1 MKNNYFKHL
10 FTMLLLLC
18 ATVTSAHEQKVD
30 TTANKM
36 AKSVGFI
43 TSIDQ
48 PDFNVDGIYYNIK
61 DSSATVEVSSTYYFT
76 GAGWEPSPSYSGD
89 VVIPENVTYD
99 GETFKV
105 IGIRGF
111 AFYGCKNLT
120 SVKIPVSIETV
131 GVEAFRGCTGLTA
144 VYIDDLAAWCN
155 IGFATE
161 ADLPSWASPE
171 MSSNPLSYSNKLY
184 LKQAGQYSL
193 LTRLYIPFGV
203 TKINGVAFAGS
214 DIESVTIPN
223 SVKVI
228 SVGAFMECTNLRSVN
243 LSNSVTS
250 IEWYAFGGCTG
261 LEEIHSLSS
270 KPATIEEDAF
280 TGYSATLYV
289 PGGAKDAYKKAAYW
303 NRFANIVETVDKDL
317 EFTITSEDA
326 ATVAVTGYTGNSSSV
341 IIPSHCTINGKR
353 YTVTSIGN
361 NAFDGYRGLTSITIP
376 NSVTS
381 IGDYAF
387 GNCEGLTSIEIPNS
401 VTSIGWYAFQNCTN
415 LSSVVIGNS
424 VTSIGGSAF
433 KGTAWYDNQPDGVVY
448 TGNVLYEYKGTMPS
462 NTSVVVKDGTL
473 GIGNFAFDGC
483 SGLTSITIPNSVT
496 SIGNGA
502 FRSCSG
508 LTSIEIPNSVIS
520 IGTAAF
526 YNCSGLTSVTI
537 PNSVTSIERH
547 AFGDCS
553 ELKEV
558 HINDLSAWCN
568 ISFGD
573 SYANPLYYAKNLYF
587 NGKLVTELVI
597 PDDVKEIKDY
607 AFRYCSAL
615 TSITIP
621 NGVTSIGYEAF
632 YGCSGLNEVHIND
645 LSAWCNISFGGY
657 DANPL
662 SYAENLY
669 LNGELVTDLVIPDDV
684 KEIKDYAFGG
694 CSGLTSITI
703 PNSVT
708 SIGERAFRSCSGLK
722 SITIPSS
729 VTSIGNSAFQ
739 YCSGLT
745 SITIPNSVTSIG
757 NEAFYYCSGLTSITI
772 PNGVTSIGDDAFY
785 GCSGLKEIYSLSAE
799 PARITS
805 TTFYNY
811 SATLYVPECTKK
823 IYENETEWSRF
834 TNIVEI
840 EVVDKDLEFT
850 ITSED
855 AATVAVTGYTG
866 NKSSVIIPSHCTI
879 NGKRY
884 TVTSI
889 GNNAFGGYRGL
900 ASIKITN
907 TVTSIGESA
916 FNSCS
921 GLTSLEIPNSVTS
934 IGYNAFV
941 LCTGLKSIEIPGSV
955 TNIENSAF
963 SSCSGLESIV
973 VAEENTVYD
982 SRNNCNAIIETAT
995 NTLLQGCQ
1003 NTTVPSSVTGIG
1015 HSAFYLCTA
1024 LKSIEI
1030 ANSVTTIADYAFGNC
1045 EGLTSI
1051 EIPNSVT
1058 SIGKSAFLNCTNLS
1072 SVVIGN
1078 GVTSIGEGAFS
1089 GCRGLTSIE
1098 IGNNVENIGDYAFYG
1113 CSGLTGELV
1122 IPGSVTSIG
1131 DYAFRD
1137 CKGLTS
1143 VEIGNGVTFIGE
1155 SAFYGCSGLTG
1166 ELVIPN
1172 SVTSIGNS
1180 AFQNCTNLSSVVIGN
1195 GVTSIGDYAFY
1206 GCSGLTGELV
1216 IPNSVTSIESCAF
1229 EGCSGLTGGL
1239 VIPNSVT
1246 TIESRIFYGCS
1257 GLTSVE
1263 IPNSVRIIGDDA
1275 FSGCS
1280 GLTSVE
1286 IPNSVTY
1293 IGSNAFRD
1301 CEGLTSVEIPNSVT
1315 YIGSDA
1321 FLGTVWFDNQP
1332 DGIVYAGKVLYA
1344 HKGTM
1349 PENTS
1354 VTVKEGT
1361 LSITD
1366 DAFKGCTGLASIE
1379 IPSSV
1384 TKIGFDAFYGC
1395 AELKTVVNFSELTV
1409 SKGSSNNGYIAYYA
1423 DKVINAPN
1431 GFVDGDFAWG
1441 IDYNGV
1447 YVLCSYLG
1455 DATELTLPTD
1465 YKGENYK
1472 IGNSAFQNCTNLSS
1486 VEIGNN
1492 VEYIGDYAFYG
1503 CSGLTGEL
1511 VIPNSVISIGGGAF
1525 QGCSG
1530 LTGELVIPN
1539 GVAIISNGAFN
1550 GCSGLTSVEIPNSV
1564 RIIEDDAFSGCSGL
1578 TSVEIPNSV
1587 TNIGSNAFRDCEGL
1601 TSVVI
1606 GNGVTSIGDYAFE
1619 RCSALAS
1626 VELPV
1631 SLRSIG
1637 ENAFARCTSL
1647 VSVLICENVE
1657 NIGAGAFNS
1666 CNKLKSI
1673 TSLIPAE
1680 KLFAIP
1686 GLVTTKIYRTCTL
1699 YVHIGAGETYAATEG
1714 WSRFVNIVEQDLS
1727 DIEDVLGEDLDNAVF
1742 YDLNGRVVEYPTNG
1756 IYIVNGK
1763 KVLVK

>member
-61 DSSATVEVSSTYYFT
+61 GSSATVEVSSTYYFT
-76 GAGWEPSPSYSGD
+76 GAGWEPSSSYSGD

-120 SVKIPVSIETV
+120 SVKIPVSIESV

-228 SVGAFMECTNLRSVN
+228 GVGAFMECTNLRSVN

-289 PGGAKDAYKKAAYW
+289 PGGAKDAYEKAAYW
-303 NRFANIVETVDKDL
+303 KKFTNIVEIVDKDL
-317 EFTITSEDA
+317 EFTITSEED
-326 ATVAVTGYTGNSSSV
+326 ATVAVSDYTGNSSSV
-341 IIPSHCTINGKR
+341 TIPSHCTIDGKR
-353 YTVTSIGN
+353 YTVTSIGESV
-361 NAFDGYRGLTSITIP
+361 FSGCTSLTSIEIP
-376 NSVTS
+376 NTVTS

-387 GNCEGLTSIEIPNS
+387 
-401 VTSIGWYAFQNCTN
+401 
-415 LSSVVIGNS
+415 
-424 VTSIGGSAF
+424 
-433 KGTAWYDNQPDGVVY
+433 
-448 TGNVLYEYKGTMPS
+448 
-462 NTSVVVKDGTL
+462 
-473 GIGNFAFDGC
+473 
-483 SGLTSITIPNSVT
+483 
-496 SIGNGA
+496 
-502 FRSCSG
+502 R
-508 LTSIEIPNSVIS
+508 
-520 IGTAAF
+520 
-526 YNCSGLTSVTI
+526 
-537 PNSVTSIERH
+537 
-547 AFGDCS
+547 
-553 ELKEV
+553 
-558 HINDLSAWCN
+558 
-568 ISFGD
+568 
-573 SYANPLYYAKNLYF
+573 
-587 NGKLVTELVI
+587 
-597 PDDVKEIKDY
+597 
-607 AFRYCSAL
+607 
-615 TSITIP
+615 
-621 NGVTSIGYEAF
+621 
-632 YGCSGLNEVHIND
+632 
-645 LSAWCNISFGGY
+645 
-657 DANPL
+657 
-662 SYAENLY
+662 
-669 LNGELVTDLVIPDDV
+669 
-684 KEIKDYAFGG
+684 
-694 CSGLTSITI
+694 
-703 PNSVT
+703 
-708 SIGERAFRSCSGLK
+708 
-722 SITIPSS
+722 
-729 VTSIGNSAFQ
+729 
-739 YCSGLT
+739 
-745 SITIPNSVTSIG
+745 
-757 NEAFYYCSGLTSITI
+757 
-772 PNGVTSIGDDAFY
+772 
-785 GCSGLKEIYSLSAE
+785 
-799 PARITS
+799 
-805 TTFYNY
+805 
-811 SATLYVPECTKK
+811 
-823 IYENETEWSRF
+823 
-834 TNIVEI
+834 
-840 EVVDKDLEFT
+840 
-850 ITSED
+850 
-855 AATVAVTGYTG
+855 
-866 NKSSVIIPSHCTI
+866 
-879 NGKRY
+879 
-884 TVTSI
+884 
-889 GNNAFGGYRGL
+889 
-900 ASIKITN
+900 
-907 TVTSIGESA
+907 
-916 FNSCS
+916 SCS

-941 LCTGLKSIEIPGSV
+941 LCTGLKSIEIPASL

-973 VAEENTVYD
+973 VAEGNTVYD

-1015 HSAFYLCTA
+1015 HSAFYLCTG

-1030 ANSVTTIADYAFGNC
+1030 ANSVTTIADYAFGYC

-1058 SIGKSAFLNCTNLS
+1058 SIGISAFQNCTNLS

-1078 GVTSIGEGAFS
+1078 GVTSIGDYAFRD
-1089 GCRGLTSIE
+1089 CKGLTSVE
-1098 IGNNVENIGDYAFYG
+1098 IGNNVENIGSKAFYN
-1113 CSGLTGELV
+1113 CSSLTGELV
-1122 IPGSVTSIG
+1122 IPNSVTSIG

-1143 VEIGNGVTFIGE
+1143 VEIGNNVENIGGY
-1155 SAFYGCSGLTG
+1155 AFYGCSGLTG
-1166 ELVIPN
+1166 ELVIPS

-1195 GVTSIGDYAFY
+1195 GVTSIGYAAFSGCSGLTGELVIPNSVTSIGSEAFYNCSSLTGELVIPNSVTSIESRIFYGCSGLTSVEIGNNVENIGGHAFY

-1246 TIESRIFYGCS
+1246 SIESRIFYGCS

-1263 IPNSVRIIGDDA
+1263 IGNNVENIGGCAFYGCSGLTGELVIPNSVTIIGWSA
-1275 FSGCS
+1275 FEGCS

-1286 IPNSVTY
+1286 IGNGVTF
-1293 IGSNAFRD
+1293 IGESAFNG
-1301 CEGLTSVEIPNSVT
+1301 CSGLTGELVIPNSVT
-1315 YIGSDA
+1315 NIGSDA

-1366 DAFKGCTGLASIE
+1366 EAFNGCTGLASIE

-1384 TKIGFDAFYGC
+1384 TKIGVDAFYGC

-1409 SKGSSNNGYIAYYA
+1409 SKGSSSNGYIAYYA

-1431 GFVDGDFAWG
+1431 GFVDGEFVWG
-1441 IDYNGV
+1441 IDDDGV

-1472 IGNSAFQNCTNLSS
+1472 IGGAAFSGCTALTSI
-1486 VEIGNN
+1486 EIPNT
-1492 VEYIGDYAFYG
+1492 VTSIGDYAFRS
-1503 CSGLTGEL
+1503 CEGLASLE
-1511 VIPNSVISIGGGAF
+1511 IPNSVTSIGGSAF
-1525 QGCSG
+1525 D
-1530 LTGELVIPN
+1530 
-1539 GVAIISNGAFN
+1539 
-1550 GCSGLTSVEIPNSV
+1550 GCSGLTSI
-1564 RIIEDDAFSGCSGL
+1564 A
-1578 TSVEIPNSV
+1578 IPNSV
-1587 TNIGSNAFRDCEGL
+1587 T
-1601 TSVVI
+1601 
-1606 GNGVTSIGDYAFE
+1606 SIGTAAFLGCSGLKEVHVNDLSAWCNISFGGSAANPLYYAKNLYLNGKLVTELVIPDDVKEIKDYAFE
-1619 RCSALAS
+1619 RCSALTS

-1637 ENAFARCTSL
+1637 ENAFDRCTSL

-1686 GLVTTKIYRTCTL
+1686 GLMSSIIYRRCTL

-1727 DIEDVLGEDLDNAVF
+1727 DIEDILGEDLDNAVF

>member
-1 MKNNYFKHL
+1 
-10 FTMLLLLC
+10 MLLLLC
-18 ATVTSAHEQKVD
+18 TTMASAHEQKVD

-36 AKSVGFI
+36 AKSVGLI

-61 DSSATVEVSSTYYFT
+61 GSSATVEVSSTYYFT

-131 GVEAFRGCTGLTA
+131 GVEAFCGCTGLTA

-228 SVGAFMECTNLRSVN
+228 GVGAFMECTNLRSVN

-250 IEWYAFGGCTG
+250 IEWFAFGGCTG

-270 KPATIEEDAF
+270 EPATIEEDAF
-280 TGYSATLYV
+280 TSYSATLYV
-289 PGGAKDAYKKAAYW
+289 PGGAENAYKNDFYW
-303 NRFANIVETVDKDL
+303 KKFTNIVETVDKDL
-317 EFTITSEDA
+317 EFTIISEED
-326 ATVAVTGYTGNSSSV
+326 ATVAVSDYTGNSSSV
-341 IIPSHCTINGKR
+341 TIPSHYTINGKR

-361 NAFDGYRGLTSITIP
+361 NAFDGYTGL
-376 NSVTS
+376 
-381 IGDYAF
+381 A
-387 GNCEGLTSIEIPNS
+387 SIEIP
-401 VTSIGWYAFQNCTN
+401 
-415 LSSVVIGNS
+415 
-424 VTSIGGSAF
+424 
-433 KGTAWYDNQPDGVVY
+433 
-448 TGNVLYEYKGTMPS
+448 
-462 NTSVVVKDGTL
+462 
-473 GIGNFAFDGC
+473 
-483 SGLTSITIPNSVT
+483 
-496 SIGNGA
+496 
-502 FRSCSG
+502 
-508 LTSIEIPNSVIS
+508 
-520 IGTAAF
+520 
-526 YNCSGLTSVTI
+526 
-537 PNSVTSIERH
+537 
-547 AFGDCS
+547 
-553 ELKEV
+553 
-558 HINDLSAWCN
+558 
-568 ISFGD
+568 
-573 SYANPLYYAKNLYF
+573 
-587 NGKLVTELVI
+587 
-597 PDDVKEIKDY
+597 
-607 AFRYCSAL
+607 
-615 TSITIP
+615 
-621 NGVTSIGYEAF
+621 
-632 YGCSGLNEVHIND
+632 
-645 LSAWCNISFGGY
+645 
-657 DANPL
+657 
-662 SYAENLY
+662 
-669 LNGELVTDLVIPDDV
+669 
-684 KEIKDYAFGG
+684 
-694 CSGLTSITI
+694 
-703 PNSVT
+703 
-708 SIGERAFRSCSGLK
+708 
-722 SITIPSS
+722 
-729 VTSIGNSAFQ
+729 
-739 YCSGLT
+739 
-745 SITIPNSVTSIG
+745 
-757 NEAFYYCSGLTSITI
+757 
-772 PNGVTSIGDDAFY
+772 
-785 GCSGLKEIYSLSAE
+785 
-799 PARITS
+799 
-805 TTFYNY
+805 
-811 SATLYVPECTKK
+811 
-823 IYENETEWSRF
+823 
-834 TNIVEI
+834 
-840 EVVDKDLEFT
+840 
-850 ITSED
+850 
-855 AATVAVTGYTG
+855 
-866 NKSSVIIPSHCTI
+866 
-879 NGKRY
+879 
-884 TVTSI
+884 
-889 GNNAFGGYRGL
+889 
-900 ASIKITN
+900 N

-1003 NTTVPSSVTGIG
+1003 NTTVPNSVTGIG
-1015 HSAFYLCTA
+1015 HSAFYLCTG

-1030 ANSVTTIADYAFGNC
+1030 PNSVTTIADYAFGNC

-1058 SIGKSAFLNCTNLS
+1058 SIGWSAF
-1072 SVVIGN
+1072 
-1078 GVTSIGEGAFS
+1078 E
-1089 GCRGLTSIE
+1089 
-1098 IGNNVENIGDYAFYG
+1098 
-1113 CSGLTGELV
+1113 
-1122 IPGSVTSIG
+1122 
-1131 DYAFRD
+1131 
-1137 CKGLTS
+1137 
-1143 VEIGNGVTFIGE
+1143 
-1155 SAFYGCSGLTG
+1155 GCSGLTG

-1172 SVTSIGNS
+1172 SVTSIGWS
-1180 AFQNCTNLSSVVIGN
+1180 AFE
-1195 GVTSIGDYAFY
+1195 

-1216 IPNSVTSIESCAF
+1216 IPNSVTSIESRMF
-1229 EGCSGLTGGL
+1229 YGCSGLTGELVIPHSVTSIGSSAFGYCSGFTGEL

-1246 TIESRIFYGCS
+1246 NIGKGAFFGCS
-1257 GLTSVE
+1257 GLTGELVIPNSVTSIGSKAFGYCSALTSIE
-1263 IPNSVRIIGDDA
+1263 IPNSVASIGYDA
-1275 FSGCS
+1275 F
-1280 GLTSVE
+1280 
-1286 IPNSVTY
+1286 
-1293 IGSNAFRD
+1293 R
-1301 CEGLTSVEIPNSVT
+1301 
-1315 YIGSDA
+1315 
-1321 FLGTVWFDNQP
+1321 GTVWFDNQP

-1366 DAFKGCTGLASIE
+1366 EAFNGCTGLASIE

-1395 AELKTVVNFSELTV
+1395 AELKTVVNFSELTI
-1409 SKGSSNNGYIAYYA
+1409 SKGSSSNGYIAYYA

-1431 GFVDGDFAWG
+1431 GFFDGEFVWG
-1441 IDYNGV
+1441 IDDDGV
-1447 YVLCSYLG
+1447 YMLCSYLG
-1455 DATELTLPTD
+1455 NATDLTLPAD
-1465 YKGENYK
+1465 CNGENYK
-1472 IGNSAFQNCTNLSS
+1472 IGDRAFYGSTGITS
-1486 VEIGNN
+1486 VEIPNS
-1492 VEYIGDYAFYG
+1492 VTSIGDYAFSDCSGLTSVVIPNSVTSIGNSAFYG

-1511 VIPNSVISIGGGAF
+1511 VIPNSVTSIGERAF
-1525 QGCSG
+1525 EDCTG

-1539 GVAIISNGAFN
+1539 GVTIIRNGAFN
-1550 GCSGLTSVEIPNSV
+1550 GCSGLTSVEIPNSIK
-1564 RIIEDDAFSGCSGL
+1564 IIEDDAFSGCSGL

-1587 TNIGSNAFRDCEGL
+1587 TSIGSN
-1601 TSVVI
+1601 
-1606 GNGVTSIGDYAFE
+1606 AFE
-1619 RCSALAS
+1619 RCSALTS

-1637 ENAFARCTSL
+1637 EQAFDGCTSL

-1686 GLVTTKIYRTCTL
+1686 GLASLRIYRTCTL

-1727 DIEDVLGEDLDNAVF
+1727 DIEDILGEELDNAVF